1 MKGRSSIFDARFYA
15 GIERPVSGIKSMANM
30 QKEKT
35 PKAVSKSFMTV
46 GPTLHYSHKNVLMCW
61 LLAVM
66 VFGLCCFFWSRIV
79 TGLFW
84 SFDLQTAPNWRLDRI
99 IMTGASIFEYP
110 WQILVLGLL
119 MGIMAV
125 VPVLI
130 SQLLSFH
137 YSLPFIL
144 EVFFLANLPGFAVCL
159 LVSCFA
165 AACRPLRF
173 RSRFVAIALCMAP
186 QLLYWGYFGGAR
198 GVEPTKWGFSF
209 APWICAW
216 LVALTITAE
225 VLTAGHFTRYRPGLV
240 WIFTAATLLVAVLV
254 FEAKIG
260 LNELDYQFY
269 VAENNP
275 ENVIEFRDHS
285 ITEALDKTITDPT
298 VRRYLEGFFYPTEPI
313 PLREELKKEI
323 QIQLSY
329 DRWPSWFAVS
339 DQIKYQEKKQWLNQ
353 RYELFMNPPRPQW
366 MPMFLYAEWIKKR
379 STSKRMPIALYCKA
393 ILGEYSPDINLLGQ
407 KEVLHFYS
415 DRPQERSAEFWYRLY
430 RDFANTPESLEARW
444 RIAVR
449 WAGLGRFT
457 EAGELLAEAQEM
469 VAQRLKLIEKEPG
482 AGETLLSTFREP
494 SDSIM
499 TELKLTDLARRISQ
513 TRTLISPQNQTQEP
527 AARKRL
533 AEFVMLNPHSQDYS
547 WRLGRILAQIGDAD
561 PLRDNILLAQTTL
574 IADEQTRAEKLKEL
588 HEKFQPSDGAMQAL
602 YELGL
607 LKRRQWTQQDATNLE
622 LKKKLLAET
631 RAILT
636 SFINLYPGSIYT
648 EQVQK
653 TLAGL
658 PTVE

>member
-1 MKGRSSIFDARFYA
+1 
-15 GIERPVSGIKSMANM
+15 MAENS
-30 QKEKT
+30 KL
-35 PKAVSKSFMTV
+35 PKVVSKSFMTV
-46 GPTLHYSHKNVLMCW
+46 GPTLHYSHKNVLICW
-61 LLAVM
+61 LLAVI

-79 TGLFW
+79 TGSFW
-84 SFDLQTAPNWRLDRI
+84 SFNPEAGPNWRLDRF

-110 WQILVLGLL
+110 WQIFVLGLL
-119 MGIMAV
+119 MGIMAA
-125 VPVLI
+125 VPVLT

-137 YSLPFIL
+137 YSLIFIL

-159 LVSCFA
+159 LVSCFG

-186 QLLYWGYFGGAR
+186 QLLYWAYFGGAR

-216 LVALTITAE
+216 LVSLTIAAE
-225 VLTAGHFTRYRPGLV
+225 VLAVGHYTRYRPSLV
-240 WIFTAATLLVAVLV
+240 WIFTAATLLVAGIV

-275 ENVIEFRDHS
+275 ENVIEFRDYS
-285 ITEALDKTITDPT
+285 ITEALDKTITDPA

-366 MPMFLYAEWIKKR
+366 MPMFVYAEWIKKR

-393 ILGEYSPDINLLGQ
+393 LLGEYSPDISLLGQ

-415 DRPQERSAEFWYRLY
+415 DRPQEHSAEFWYRLY
-430 RDFANTPESLEARW
+430 RDFPNAPESLEARW

-469 VAQRLKLIEKEPG
+469 AAQRLKLIEKEPG

-499 TELKLTDLARRISQ
+499 TELKLTDLARIISQ
-513 TRTLISPQNQTQEP
+513 TRTLISPQNQTQDP

-533 AEFVMLNPHSQDYS
+533 AEFVMLDPHGQDYS
-547 WRLGRILAQIGDAD
+547 WRLSRLLQQEGAPD

-607 LKRRQWTQQDATNLE
+607 LKRRQWTQQDQTNLE

-636 SFINLYPGSIYT
+636 SFINLYPGSIYAD
-648 EQVQK
+648 QVQK